1 MIQKCPICSFEE
13 ESGNP
18 GWQCP
23 RCRQANIYDSI
34 DTRSQFVKNLHGWD
48 VIKLIVALGIVL
60 KSVYNIYRDLIIIGL
75 PGKIGYREYSMD
87 DTPIM
92 FMLHICV
99 MLSIA
104 GWLCFSAYNRLKA
117 LQK

>member
-48 VIKLIVALGIVL
+48 VIKLIVAFV
-60 KSVYNIYRDLIIIGL
+60 
-75 PGKIGYREYSMD
+75 
-87 DTPIM
+87 
-92 FMLHICV
+92 LHICV